1 MPDGIRPA
9 ATPSPDKGRA
19 GEGFAAA
26 TQKHKFHAYD
36 PRLTAFARANRKVP
50 TPAETLLWQKVLRG
64 KQFGGYKF
72 LRQKPIG
79 PYVVDFYCAALNLV
93 IEIDGDSHAEQQ
105 KYDAA
110 RTLFL
115 EQQGLRVL
123 RYANLNNLPGVY
135 THLQQQ
141 LEQSPP

>member
-79 PYVVDFYCAALNLV
+79 PYVVDFYCAALNLL
-93 IEIDGDSHAEQQ
+93 IEIDGDI
-105 KYDAA
+105 
-110 RTLFL
+110 
-115 EQQGLRVL
+115 
-123 RYANLNNLPGVY
+123 LNNLPGVY
-135 THLQQQ
+135 AHLQQQ